1 MAKKN
6 LTTVTLSITASAESL
21 KALKAFMDTMSIEYS
36 DDLRVEAP
44 KAETTPIAIPSV
56 KGAKG
61 KAAKG
66 QTVLRV
72 DRYGN
77 KWVAEYDG
85 ATYAAKKAE
94 MLANG
99 TYSSKNRSAVY
110 KALGWIL

>member
-36 DDLRVEAP
+36 DDLRVEET
-44 KAETTPIAIPSV
+44 KATPST

-61 KAAKG
+61 VKGQAAKG
-66 QTVLRV
+66 KTVLKV

-77 KWVAEYDG
+77 QWVAEYDG
-85 ATYAAKKAE
+85 VAYAAKKAE
-94 MLANG
+94 MIANG
-99 TYSSKNRSAVY
+99 TYSAKNRSAVY
-110 KALGWIL
+110 RALGWIL

>member
-44 KAETTPIAIPSV
+44 KAETTPSV

-85 ATYAAKKAE
+85 AAYAAKKAE
-94 MLANG
+94 MIASG
-99 TYSSKNRSAVY
+99 TYSAKNRSAVY
-110 KALGWIL
+110 RALGWIL